1 MLLAFLRAP
10 AFFRLWLLRHDLS
23 TPRRSAC
30 SNRAQHFAETAAI
43 GFLTLIEA
51 ESLLFHIGVQ
61 VERLNRDIGSLQSA
75 LKKALEILDTIRV
88 NMVPDIL
95 NRVVNHF
102 MNIR

>member
-1 MLLAFLRAP
+1 
-10 AFFRLWLLRHDLS
+10 
-23 TPRRSAC
+23 
-30 SNRAQHFAETAAI
+30 
-43 GFLTLIEA
+43 
-51 ESLLFHIGVQ
+51 